1 VRAGLCS
8 SYLRRNEGG
17 RKVPEDQLAARTSEG
32 RINGRTVILLF
43 VVNGLLLALGLGSTF
58 WSIGTDIGISGVA
71 FSTAAVGLWT
81 FLVFFKD
88 SEDIRTAVTASFLAL
103 YLAFVAASFNKDVN
117 AAFVDGSLL
126 KAVWDSLNPLMIAI
140 IGFYFGGK
148 AFEKSASSRSGGAQ
162 GQPGDE
168 PS

>member
-1 VRAGLCS
+1 
-8 SYLRRNEGG
+8 
-17 RKVPEDQLAARTSEG
+17 VPEDQLAARTSEG
-32 RINGRTVILLF
+32 GINWRTVLLLF

-103 YLAFVAASFNKDVN
+103 YLAFVAASFNQDVN
-117 AAFVDGSLL
+117 AVDGSLL

-148 AFEKSASSRSGGAQ
+148 AFERSAASRLGGA
-162 GQPGDE
+162 
-168 PS
+168 